1 MFFSYIR
8 LIGLISFSLLS
19 TNFVEATNST
29 KKLGTVSF
37 PTSAKEEAQRH
48 FQHGIA
54 ALHSFWYPEALAAF
68 KRSTKSD
75 PSFAMGYWGEAM
87 AHNHPL
93 WEEQDI
99 EAAKIALSHIPD
111 NAKITKREKYY
122 IDAIQILYQKGNK
135 FKRDKA
141 YSKAMEKIYLNYPN
155 DLEAACF
162 YSLSLLGLARNT
174 ENKLPLQIKSGAIA
188 LEVSQ
193 KNPNHPCAAHYA
205 IHAFDTPELA
215 RLALLSAKRFSKIAS
230 ASAHAQHMPAHIFIQ
245 LGMWKE
251 ATNSNK
257 NGWETSLEWVEKNKL
272 AKSKRDYHSLQWLH
286 YTYLQQGLLQNAAEV
301 FNTQQKDMRNGILS
315 NSNKRASKYYPRML
329 SATIIETEEWQKAA
343 KVNSPEGWNPKSY
356 SLAEYSFVLGFAHAM
371 QGKFEKANKYL
382 SNIKTIR
389 RNGFHENHFKRPET
403 LQVWELEIQVAIKLH
418 QEDYNAAIQMAK
430 QATLIE
436 ANLPSPSGPPRILK
450 PTYELLGEVYL
461 KANKPVHAQEQFSIS
476 LIRHPK
482 RLRSLLGAARAAKI
496 NGEESTA
503 KEIYTQLSDQLK
515 NSDPEFPEL
524 IEAKKYLDE
533 LK

>member
-1 MFFSYIR
+1 KMQSLILAFATYLLILNKFSAYNFFILKVKNMFFSYIR

-155 DLEAACF
+155 D
-162 YSLSLLGLARNT
+162 
-174 ENKLPLQIKSGAIA
+174 
-188 LEVSQ
+188 
-193 KNPNHPCAAHYA
+193 
-205 IHAFDTPELA
+205 
-215 RLALLSAKRFSKIAS
+215 
-230 ASAHAQHMPAHIFIQ
+230 
-245 LGMWKE
+245 
-251 ATNSNK
+251 
-257 NGWETSLEWVEKNKL
+257 
-272 AKSKRDYHSLQWLH
+272 
-286 YTYLQQGLLQNAAEV
+286 
-301 FNTQQKDMRNGILS
+301 
-315 NSNKRASKYYPRML
+315 
-329 SATIIETEEWQKAA
+329 
-343 KVNSPEGWNPKSY
+343 
-356 SLAEYSFVLGFAHAM
+356 
-371 QGKFEKANKYL
+371 
-382 SNIKTIR
+382 
-389 RNGFHENHFKRPET
+389 
-403 LQVWELEIQVAIKLH
+403 
-418 QEDYNAAIQMAK
+418 
-430 QATLIE
+430 
-436 ANLPSPSGPPRILK
+436 
-450 PTYELLGEVYL
+450 
-461 KANKPVHAQEQFSIS
+461 
-476 LIRHPK
+476 
-482 RLRSLLGAARAAKI
+482 
-496 NGEESTA
+496 
-503 KEIYTQLSDQLK
+503 
-515 NSDPEFPEL
+515 
-524 IEAKKYLDE
+524 
-533 LK
+533 